1 MFMCVKLNTLYDREI
16 KSYYVIQV
24 LKQGTNILEFRNKKS
39 HLLQVYLGTWVK
51 KEIENHVF

>member
-1 MFMCVKLNTLYDREI
+1 MCVKLNTLYDREI

-24 LKQGTNILEFRNKKS
+24 FKQGTNILEFRNKKS